1 MRLSASQFEALVA
14 EALDDLPE
22 WIRERTDNVA
32 VVVAG
37 WPTCEQMCAARMGRE
52 EILLG
57 LYEGVPLAK
66 RGRGYGL
73 VPPDRITLFQGP
85 LQLRAGNEAELVRLM
100 RRTIAHEI
108 AHHFGLSEAQLRHLG
123 C

>member
-1 MRLSASQFEALVA
+1 MRLSASRFEALVTR
-14 EALDDLPE
+14 ALDDMPE
-22 WIRERTDNVA
+22 WVGERMSNVA

-37 WPTCEQMCAARMGRE
+37 WPTREQMRAAGTGRGRV
-52 EILLG
+52 LLG

-66 RGRGYGL
+66 RGRGYHL

-85 LQLRAGNEAELVRLM
+85 LQLQAGDEAELVTLM

-108 AHHFGLSEAQLRHLG
+108 AHHFGLSEAQLWDLG